1 MVGEIEDHK
10 IVSENEW
17 IQARKQFL
25 IKEKEFTLLRD
36 QLNEERQNLPWKI
49 VNKEYVFDGPE
60 GKQTLS
66 ELFDGNSQLI
76 TYHFMFGINWDAGCP
91 HCSFWA
97 DNFNGIVSHLRQRDV
112 TMIAVSRAPYNKLAA
127 YEKRMGWNF
136 KWVSSENTDFNFNYN
151 VSFTQDEI
159 TKKKATYNFTIQDP
173 GETEREGVSVFFK
186 DKTGKIF
193 HTYSAYARG
202 IDMLNVAYHY
212 LDLVPKGRDEKGDGP
227 FWVRRHDE
235 Y

>member
-1 MVGEIEDHK
+1 
-10 IVSENEW
+10 
-17 IQARKQFL
+17 
-25 IKEKEFTLLRD
+25 
-36 QLNEERQNLPWKI
+36 
-49 VNKEYVFDGPE
+49 
-60 GKQTLS
+60 
-66 ELFDGNSQLI
+66 
-76 TYHFMFGINWDAGCP
+76 
-91 HCSFWA
+91 
-97 DNFNGIVSHLRQRDV
+97 
-112 TMIAVSRAPYNKLAA
+112 MIAVSRAPYNKLAA

-173 GETEREGVSVFFK
+173 GETDREGVSVFFK

-235 Y
+235 YK